1 MELLEFAAP
10 LLFSKAGVVA
20 EVIGVQGLTAGLAGF
35 LWFKARKAA
44 QQQEEFQDQLLD
56 LVMQEV
62 DDTKQVTRCGQL
74 AFMSGVDDVIKG
86 LVGKIDSLEETM
98 QQHVAMAQA
107 LIDSMQE
114 LTERVDALRAD
125 VDAMP
130 PRLAEVEKRETQQG
144 EALTVA
150 MNTLKTLQEE
160 VAAATQRQTDLGNQ
174 MRAFAQSVEEG
185 FTGVGKNLAEIDL
198 RFEALEETA
207 TRPAQDVAMAP
218 DPWRP
223 EDPAVMA
230 ERLLR
235 MSQEAQGAWQRVAE
249 ERRRAD
255 EEAFRQP
262 QEVQWTRG

>member
-1 MELLEFAAP
+1 MELLAIAGP
-10 LLFSKAGVVA
+10 LLFSKAGFVA
-20 EVIGVQGLTAGLAGF
+20 EVVGVQGLTAGLAGF

-44 QQQEEFQDQLLD
+44 EAQEQFQDELLE
-56 LVMQEV
+56 LVSQEV
-62 DDTKQVTRCGQL
+62 EDTKRLSQCGQQ
-74 AFMSGVDDVIKG
+74 AFMGGVDEVIQG
-86 LVGKIDSLEETM
+86 LSLKVDELTRTM
-98 QQHVAMAQA
+98 QQHVTMAQA

-114 LTERVDALRAD
+114 LSDKHDTLRTD

-130 PRLAEVEKRETQQG
+130 PRLAEVEKRESQQG

-150 MNTLKTLQEE
+150 MDTLKLLQEE
-160 VAAATQRQTDLGNQ
+160 VAVVGQRQTELGSQ
-174 MRAFAQSVEEG
+174 LRAFAQSVEEG
-185 FTGVGKNLAEIDL
+185 FSGVGKTLGEFDL

-207 TRPAQDVAMAP
+207 TRPAQGAPQAP

-235 MSQEAQGAWQRVAE
+235 MSQEAQGAWQRAAE

-255 EEAFRQP
+255 EEVFRQP
-262 QEVQWTRG
+262 QEVQ